1 MTMADSPLL
10 QLQAAGQSVWLDNI
24 SRELIDSG
32 ALQNLIQRGVSG
44 VTSNP
49 TIFNKAIGGSSDY
62 DQMIQELRGQ
72 GKDPDA
78 VAWEL
83 ILRDIRDGADILKPV
98 FDRTDKD
105 DGFISIE
112 VSPKLADDTGG
123 TVAMAADLHRRAGK
137 ENVLIKIPAT
147 KAGLPAI
154 RRTIGAGINVNVT
167 LIFSVERY
175 DEVVDAYISGLED
188 LHAKGGD
195 LSKVA
200 SVASF
205 FVSRVDGK
213 VDKLLAAVQGE
224 KAEQAQAL
232 DGKIA
237 IANSKM
243 AYAHW
248 KQLFS
253 GDRWDKL
260 AAAGAHRQR
269 CLWAST
275 STKNPNYPDTLY
287 VAELIGP
294 KTVNTMPDATIDAFE
309 DHGVVERTLD
319 ADVEEAEA
327 QMAALPGLGIDMT
340 QVTYELEREGVK
352 SFDDS
357 FDELLAT
364 VAKQVASVAG

>member
-1 MTMADSPLL
+1 MADSPLL

-24 SRELIDSG
+24 SRSLIDSG
-32 ALQNLIQRGVSG
+32 DLQNLIQRGVSG

-49 TIFNKAIGGSSDY
+49 TIFDKAIGSSSDY
-62 DQMIQELRGQ
+62 DDEIQKLRAE
-72 GKDPDA
+72 GKDADA

-98 FDRTDKD
+98 FDRTNKA

-112 VSPKLADDTGG
+112 VAPRLADDTEA

-154 RRTIGAGINVNVT
+154 RQTIAAGINVNVT

-195 LSKVA
+195 LSRVA

-213 VDKLLAAVQGE
+213 VDKLLAAVDGS
-224 KAEQAQAL
+224 KAEEAKAL
-232 DGKIA
+232 EGKIA
-237 IANSKM
+237 IANSKV

-253 GDRWDKL
+253 GERWEKL
-260 AAAGAHRQR
+260 EAAGAHKQR

-275 STKNPNYPDTLY
+275 STKNPDYPDTLY

-294 KTVNTMPDATIDAFE
+294 ETVNTMPDATVLAFE
-309 DHGVVERTLD
+309 NHGVVRRTLD
-319 ADVEEAEA
+319 ENVDEALA
-327 QMAALPGLGIDMT
+327 QMRALPGLGIDMA

-352 SFDDS
+352 SFVDS

-364 VAKQVASVAG
+364 VARQVAAVAG